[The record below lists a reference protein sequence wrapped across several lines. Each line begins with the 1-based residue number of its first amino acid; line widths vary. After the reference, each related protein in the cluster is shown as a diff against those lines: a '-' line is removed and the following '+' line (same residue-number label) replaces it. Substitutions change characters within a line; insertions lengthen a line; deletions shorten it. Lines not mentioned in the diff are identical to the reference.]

1 MTRSQHRIE
10 WEKAYRQRPE
20 VRAKIKEYR
29 RKYKEKPEIRAIA
42 KQRHKAYRWR
52 ISAERDARYRKRH
65 TQLQAL
71 YYHHKRFAQILGR
84 MTACAVIRD
93 AKDLAQVT
101 ARALKE
107 KQGGRK

>member
-1 MTRSQHRIE
+1 IE

-20 VRAKIKEYR
+20 IRAKIREYR
-29 RKYKEKPEIRAIA
+29 KRYKEKPEIRAIA
-42 KQRHKAYRWR
+42 KLRHKEYRWKKVTVHTDR
-52 ISAERDARYRKRH
+52 TRKRRRM
-65 TQLQAL
+65 LQSM

-93 AKDLAQVT
+93 AQDLALVT

-107 KQGGRK
+107 KHHGKH